1 MRTMMLNTRRGA
13 GILCAVFIAT
23 ASGCAVT
30 TQQVADEAS
39 KRTAVVTTAHQQ
51 IQTLAKAPEPLK
63 RISGNYMGG
72 QATAIS
78 HSLSLPSVAREA
90 VLNFA
95 GYGSLQDVARNIRAA
110 TGIPVRINTDV
121 GNIGRGS
128 AEPAPIA
135 QPGGPLPVML
145 RATRRTGD
153 LPLGFS
159 GDLGDYL
166 NQITGMLGV
175 SWEYANGEIHVF
187 RRVTRVFTLMISPG
201 SLSFRDD
208 INTTGQSSGGG
219 SAQTQQAG
227 TFGSNSNATTD
238 ASYKPWESVDQVL
251 RTMASPE
258 GKYTVNQASGTVVVT
273 DTKEHV
279 DRIADWVRQENAMMS
294 RQVVIEVREIAVELR
309 GDSQIGV
316 DVNLVYQQL
325 NRASGAQDW
334 VFRLGAPSS
343 LTDSSAGSL
352 GFNIARPDSK
362 LSGSNIAL
370 QALNALGNVV
380 HDSTRTVVTT
390 HRVPGRVQDVTDRA
404 FLAETTP
411 AAGGA
416 SAGTTGVPG
425 LKPGVVTY
433 GDNLILV
440 PTIGDANVVLLQLFS
455 TGSSL
460 LELNSVTAGQGV
472 TFQQIQTA
480 VLGRK
485 KNSQNFLMQQ
495 GETMVI
501 VGNTTDRWS
510 SKDNHSLTG
519 GSRTASQLRTLN
531 VLLVTPRVMAG
542 G

>member
-1 MRTMMLNTRRGA
+1 MMLNTRRGA

>member
-1 MRTMMLNTRRGA
+1 MMLNTRRGA

-121 GNIGRGS
+121 GDIGRGS

>member
-1 MRTMMLNTRRGA
+1 MLNTRRGA

-121 GNIGRGS
+121 GYIGRGS
-128 AEPAPIA
+128 ADPAPIA

>member
-1 MRTMMLNTRRGA
+1 MLNTRRGA

-30 TQQVADEAS
+30 TQQVSDEAS

-78 HSLSLPSVAREA
+78 HSLALPSVAREA

-121 GNIGRGS
+121 GDLGRGS
-128 AEPAPIA
+128 AESAPIA

-145 RATRRTGD
+145 RAARRTGD

-238 ASYKPWESVDQVL
+238 ANYKPWESVDQVL
-251 RTMASPE
+251 RTMTSPE
-258 GKYTVNQASGTVVVT
+258 GKYTVNQSSGTVVVT

-279 DRIADWVRQENAMMS
+279 DRVADWVRQENAMMS
-294 RQVVIEVREIAVELR
+294 RQVVIEVREIAVELC

-390 HRVPGRVQDVTDRA
+390 HRVPGRVQDVMDRA
-404 FLAETTP
+404 YLAETTP

-440 PTIGDANVVLLQLFS
+440 PTIGDSNVVLLQLFS
-455 TGSSL
+455 TRSSL
-460 LELNSVTAGQGV
+460 LELNSVTAGQGS

-480 VLGRK
+480 VLGRG
-485 KNSQNFLMQQ
+485 KNSQNFLMHQ

-519 GSRTASQLRTLN
+519 GSRTASSLRTLN

>member
-1 MRTMMLNTRRGA
+1 MLNTRRGA